1 MTYILLQSMGFMRLF
16 ICVLL
21 LFAVTGT
28 VQARD
33 LQGLYRA
40 IVPVIDQSEAERR
53 MALKL
58 TLAQVIKKVTGRE
71 AVMNNIALATAFSR
85 AESFVEQYQYKKTD
99 DIDEEQEAPL
109 IPEYLLSV
117 LYNKASIDAV
127 LKQHNVPVW
136 GRNRPVVLAWVAIKT
151 KQGERYLVGPERA
164 ISAGH
169 IEQAGD
175 NSGLPYTLPL
185 MDLQD
190 QRSVTFNDVWGGFSE
205 RILKA
210 SERYGVEHVLFS
222 RFLQRPDGQWR
233 ARWSLL
239 SDQGQVDGN
248 AEQAVLVDT
257 LAEMTSDTTK
267 ILADIYAPE
276 GVRHRNSI
284 IMKVDGIDDLAG
296 LSHVFGYLQSL
307 DVIVGVSW
315 QHVQLNEVKF
325 ELTYEGELAVLR
337 DTIKL
342 NNILKE
348 VTEGPELLSN
358 AIITMTNSS
367 AMTVYE
373 PLLHY
378 RVGF

>member
-1 MTYILLQSMGFMRLF
+1 MGFMRLF
-16 ICVLL
+16 IGILL
-21 LFAVTGT
+21 LFVVAET

-71 AVMNNIALATAFSR
+71 AAMNNIALATAFSR
-85 AESFVEQYQYKKTD
+85 AESFVEQYQYKKAD
-99 DIDEEQEAPL
+99 GIGAEQEAPL

-136 GRNRPVVLAWVAIKT
+136 GRNRPVVLAWIAIET

-164 ISAGH
+164 ASASH

-190 QRSVTFNDVWGGFSE
+190 QRTVNFNDVWGSFSE

-210 SERYGVEHVLFS
+210 SERYGVEHVLLS
-222 RFLQRPDGQWR
+222 RLLQQADGQWR

-239 SDQGQVDGN
+239 SDQGQVDGE
-248 AEQAVLVDT
+248 AEQALLEDT

-276 GVRHRNSI
+276 GIRHRNNI

-307 DVIVGVSW
+307 DVIEGVSW

-325 ELTYEGELAVLR
+325 ELSYEGELAVLK

-348 VTEGPELLSN
+348 VIERPELLPIST
-358 AIITMTNSS
+358 ITTENNR
-367 AMTVYE
+367 AMVADE
-373 PLLHY
+373 GFLHY